1 MLVKEKAITFS
12 FIFLYRLL
20 KVYKQV
26 SIVVFPGTYS
36 KLHGMLRF
44 VCYYVTMHFPVC
56 CDANAIVL
64 RYNIRQDE
72 KLSLFR

>member
-1 MLVKEKAITFS
+1 MAFS

-20 KVYKQV
+20 KVYRQV

-44 VCYYVTMHFPVC
+44 VCYYVAMHFLVC
-56 CDANAIVL
+56 CDVNATVL
-64 RYNIRQDE
+64 QCN
-72 KLSLFR
+72 